1 MTKLLIDG
9 DIVAYRAAASA
20 EQPINWGD
28 DLWTLH
34 AYESDVRKS
43 VDDAIA
49 KLVEETGADAYETPL
64 SCTNN
69 FRKTVADYYKANRKD
84 VRKPMLLGYAKDY
97 IMQKHNGMVW
107 KNLEAD
113 DVLGILTS
121 TSSEYLCFSQDKDL
135 CTIPG
140 RHWIDS
146 KEVTITEDEADLF
159 FFTQVL
165 TGDITD
171 NYKGCPKIGAKTAEK
186 ILKEVEPKDYW
197 KAVVHTFYKAGL
209 GAEVALENARLARIL
224 REGEYDVT
232 TNEVK
237 LWNP

>member
-1 MTKLLIDG
+1 MTNLLIDG
-9 DIVAYRAAASA
+9 DIVAYRAAAGA
-20 EQPINWGD
+20 EQPVNWGD
-28 DLWTLH
+28 GLWTLH
-34 AYESDVRKS
+34 SYEADVRKA
-43 VDDAIA
+43 VDETIA
-49 KLVEETGADAYETPL
+49 KLVEDSGADVYETPL
-64 SCTNN
+64 SCTHN

-84 VRKPMLLGYAKDY
+84 VRKPMLLAYAKEY
-97 IMQKHNGMVW
+97 IMEKHNGMVW

-121 TSSEYLCFSQDKDL
+121 HSSNYLCFSQDKDL
-135 CTIPG
+135 RTIPG
-140 RHWIDS
+140 RHWIDG
-146 KEVTITEDEADLF
+146 KEVIITEDEADLF

-186 ILKEVEPKDYW
+186 ILKDVEPKDYW
-197 KAVVHTFYKAGL
+197 QTVVHTFYKAGL

-224 REGEYDVT
+224 RDGEYDVT

-237 LWNP
+237 LWTP